1 MAFTRF
7 DKDVEVISKL
17 SDDPNI
23 TDALSSNQLKAK
35 FDQGA
40 ATIKKWIN
48 DALFVALEDISA
60 ATNIGAK
67 LSGYSD
73 VTTVQAALEKLKGLI
88 RQYDDRILTDG
99 SVTTNVLA
107 SADPLHDPPIPAAVA
122 TDKIQDGAVTHA
134 KLATIDANGENGAV
148 DTDNICNGAITS
160 AKLAQQA
167 ISGSAITNNSI
178 EGNKLKANIVTT
190 DKLAVYDDSDP
201 ENVIQPA
208 VSAEN
213 IQDGAVSA
221 LLTGTLT
228 STGWAESSG
237 QYTQSIFLTGI
248 LAGDAPIAD
257 VQYSGDYETDSARVE
272 AFAKIYR
279 IETNTGSITAYALE
293 QPTVALPIRLLC
305 IRK

>member
-1 MAFTRF
+1 MAFKRF
-7 DKDVEVISKL
+7 DKDVEIISKL

-35 FDQGA
+35 FDQGSK
-40 ATIKKWIN
+40 TIRDWIN
-48 DALFVALEDISA
+48 ETLFVSLENLTA
-60 ATNIGAK
+60 AANIGAK
-67 LSGYSD
+67 LSGYNAVSN
-73 VTTVQAALEKLKGLI
+73 VQAALDQILTI
-88 RQYDDRILTDG
+88 ARQAELHVLTDG
-99 SVTTNVLA
+99 SVTTSKLD
-107 SADPLHDPPIPAAVA
+107 SGDPTIDEQTGEPTRLPAVS
-122 TDKIQDGAVTHA
+122 TEKIQDGAVTSD
-134 KLATIDANGENGAV
+134 KLATWAVKAANIEDGAV
-148 DTDNICNGAITS
+148 TSEKIGDNT
-160 AKLAQQA
+160 
-167 ISGSAITNNSI
+167 ISGSSITDNSI
-178 EGNKLKANIVTT
+178 ETSKIQNEAITT
-190 DKLAVYDDSDP
+190 DKLAVYNDSDP
-201 ENVIQPA
+201 ENVILPA
-208 VSAEN
+208 VSGAN